1 MKLGPH
7 REGQFYGKLNLSFQ
21 LLFVH
26 QGSLAMKKIFAS
38 KILNNRI
45 NYFSDFAL
53 KSLSTLP
60 AIALSIVCATVQAQ
74 NFPEHPITLVVPN
87 PPGGFVDTSARLL
100 SEPLARLI
108 NQPVVIDNRPGA
120 SGNTAYQYVARAKPD
135 GYTLLIS
142 YSGYHVGNPSLMD
155 KLPWDPIK
163 DFTPV
168 ALLTTSTNVIAVHP
182 SVPANNLKE
191 FIAYAKAN
199 PGKLNYASQ
208 GNGSV
213 SHIGTEIFKQIANI
227 DLVHVPYKGSGAAI
241 QDVLSGQV
249 QVFITT
255 PPSVMQHIQI
265 DKLKALAV
273 TGKTRHPMLPNVPT
287 TAEAGVPSFQLESWV
302 ALYAPANTPTAVVT
316 KLTDA
321 VKRSMELPEV
331 KQRADTA
338 GVDISYLNPAALDAL
353 LKKELPYWNKI
364 IKSANIHLD

>member
-1 MKLGPH
+1 MNHSSKFSSRIKQSQSLSKLT
-7 REGQFYGKLNLSFQ
+7 RVMLSA
-21 LLFVH
+21 LFV
-26 QGSLAMKKIFAS
+26 GLT
-38 KILNNRI
+38 
-45 NYFSDFAL
+45 FS
-53 KSLSTLP
+53 
-60 AIALSIVCATVQAQ
+60 IAHAQ
-74 NFPEHPITLVVPN
+74 SFPDRPITLVVPN

-100 SEPLARLI
+100 SEPLARLM

-168 ALLTTSTNVIAVHP
+168 ALLTTSTNVIAIHP
-182 SVPANNLKE
+182 SVPANNLKD

-213 SHIGTEIFKQIANI
+213 SHIGTEIFKQIANL

-241 QDVLSGQV
+241 QDVLTGQV

-255 PPSVMQHIQI
+255 PPSVMQHIQV

-287 TAEAGVPSFQLESWV
+287 TAEAAMPAFQLESWV
-302 ALYAPANTPTAVVT
+302 ALYAPANTPPAVVA
-316 KLTDA
+316 KLTET
-321 VKRSMELPEV
+321 VKKSLELAEV

-338 GVDISYLNPAALDAL
+338 GVEVSYLNPNALDAL

>member
-1 MKLGPH
+1 M
-7 REGQFYGKLNLSFQ
+7 
-21 LLFVH
+21 
-26 QGSLAMKKIFAS
+26 
-38 KILNNRI
+38 
-45 NYFSDFAL
+45 
-53 KSLSTLP
+53 
-60 AIALSIVCATVQAQ
+60 
-74 NFPEHPITLVVPN
+74 PN

-100 SEPLARLI
+100 SEPLARMI

-120 SGNTAYQYVARAKPD
+120 SGNTAYQFVARAKPD

-142 YSGYHVGNPSLMD
+142 YSGYHIGNPSLMD

-163 DFTPV
+163 DFKPV
-168 ALLTTSTNVIAVHP
+168 ALLTTSTNLIAVHP
-182 SVPANNLKE
+182 SIPATNLKD

-241 QDVLSGQV
+241 QDVLTGQV

-255 PPSVMQHIQI
+255 PPSVMQHIQAN
-265 DKLKALAV
+265 KLKALAV
-273 TGKTRHPMLPNVPT
+273 TGENRHPMLANVPT
-287 TAEAGVPSFQLESWV
+287 TSEAGVPTFQLQSWV
-302 ALYAPANTPTAVVT
+302 ALYAPANTPDSVVI
-316 KLTDA
+316 KLTES
-321 VKRSMELPEV
+321 VKKSLELLEV

-338 GVDISYLNPAALDAL
+338 GVEITYLNPTALDSL
-353 LKKELPYWNKI
+353 VRKELPYWNKI